1 MDALHLSNQLCF
13 PFYAVSKE
21 ITRRYRPLLEPLQL
35 TYPQYLVMLVLWET
49 DQVSL
54 KTIGLRLHLD
64 SGTLTPLVNK
74 LISQGY
80 VEKARNP
87 DDERHL
93 VIQLTATG
101 RSLEAEAADIP
112 EKVVAILG
120 LTEQEYFAYQRML
133 ADLSMKLGLD
143 GDTTC

>member
-21 ITRRYRPLLEPLQL
+21 ITKRYRPLLEPLHL

-64 SGTLTPLVNK
+64 SGTLTPLINK

-80 VEKARNP
+80 LEKARNP
-87 DDERHL
+87 HDERQL

-101 RSLEAEAADIP
+101 RSLEEKAADIP
-112 EKVVAILG
+112 EKVVTILG
-120 LTEQEYFAYQRML
+120 LTEQEYFAYQKML
-133 ADLSMKLGLD
+133 VNLSTKLGLVNEA
-143 GDTTC
+143 TF

>member
-1 MDALHLSNQLCF
+1 MEALHLSNQLCF

-21 ITRRYRPLLEPLQL
+21 ITKRYRPLLEPLHL

-54 KTIGLRLHLD
+54 KTIGKRLHLD

-80 VEKARNP
+80 LEKARNP
-87 DDERHL
+87 QDERQL
-93 VIQLTATG
+93 VIQLTGEG
-101 RSLEAEAADIP
+101 RALQKQAESIP
-112 EKVVAILG
+112 AQLAEVLG
-120 LTEQEYFAYQRML
+120 LSETEYLAYQRML
-133 ADLSMKLGLD
+133 ADLSLKLGLAED
-143 GDTTC
+143 ATC

>member
-21 ITRRYRPLLEPLQL
+21 ITKRYRPLLEPLQL

-49 DQVSL
+49 DQLSL
-54 KTIGLRLHLD
+54 KKIGERLHLD

-80 VEKARNP
+80 IEKARNP
-87 DDERHL
+87 HDERQL
-93 VIQLTATG
+93 VIQLTPTG
-101 RSLEAEAADIP
+101 RALQHDAADIP
-112 EKVVAILG
+112 AKLAEVLG
-120 LTEQEYFAYQRML
+120 LTEHQYSAYQKML
-133 ADLSMKLGLD
+133 TDLSMKLGLSD
-143 GDTTC
+143 ATF

>member
-21 ITRRYRPLLEPLQL
+21 ITKRYRPLLEPLQL

-49 DQVSL
+49 DQLSL
-54 KTIGLRLHLD
+54 KKIGERLHLD

-80 VEKARNP
+80 IEKARNP
-87 DDERHL
+87 HDERQL
-93 VIQLTATG
+93 VIQLTPTG
-101 RSLEAEAADIP
+101 RALKNDAADIP
-112 EKVVAILG
+112 AKLAEILG
-120 LTEQEYFAYQRML
+120 LTEHQYSAYQKML
-133 ADLSMKLGLD
+133 TDLSIKLGLSD
-143 GDTTC
+143 GTC

>member
-21 ITRRYRPLLEPLQL
+21 ITKRYRPLLEPLQL

-49 DQVSL
+49 DHLSL
-54 KTIGLRLHLD
+54 KKIGERLHLD

-80 VEKARNP
+80 IEKARNP
-87 DDERHL
+87 HDERQL
-93 VIQLTATG
+93 VIQLTPTG
-101 RSLEAEAADIP
+101 RALKNDAADIP
-112 EKVVAILG
+112 AKLAEVLG
-120 LTEQEYFAYQRML
+120 LTEHQYSAYQKML
-133 ADLSMKLGLD
+133 TDLSMKLGLSD
-143 GDTTC
+143 ATC

>member
-1 MDALHLSNQLCF
+1 MEALHLSNQLCF

-21 ITRRYRPLLEPLQL
+21 ITKRYRPLLEPLHL

-54 KTIGLRLHLD
+54 KTIGKRLHLD

-80 VEKARNP
+80 LEKTRNP
-87 DDERHL
+87 GDERQL
-93 VIQLTATG
+93 VVQLTGEG
-101 RSLEAEAADIP
+101 RALQKQAESIP
-112 EKVVAILG
+112 EQLAEVLG
-120 LTEQEYFAYQRML
+120 LNENEYFAYQRML
-133 ADLSMKLGLD
+133 TDLSIKLGLID
-143 GDTTC
+143 DATC